1 MADLESKGTV
11 RSLSGLQPV
20 AVLHAQSA
28 ADAAEPSHAG
38 WEGAVEK
45 AISLVPLLARSGDD

>member
-45 AISLVPLLARSGDD
+45 AISLVPL